1 MPTDPLCHEKCMNL
15 FLILHLNVLLYGEE
29 FFKDPNME
37 FNTATFE
44 TMEHAWDGIG
54 AWKSVQWQKSFFFQ
68 NTIATKLDSLCICKY
83 IDENMT
89 SKSTWPI
96 VNDFSLSI
104 QRIEIGKQGRFSR

>member
-1 MPTDPLCHEKCMNL
+1 MLQLLILYNVCARIVFHIKFLFLQLHGDKLMPTDPLCHEKCMNL

-54 AWKSVQWQKSFFFQ
+54 AWKSVQWQKSFFF
-68 NTIATKLDSLCICKY
+68 
-83 IDENMT
+83 
-89 SKSTWPI
+89 
-96 VNDFSLSI
+96 
-104 QRIEIGKQGRFSR
+104 